1 MLSIGSIVWGVK
13 DLPRA
18 LEFWTQA
25 LDYHLRDEPDDDWAV
40 LVPAHGP
47 GVQLALSLVTSGKA
61 RRHHLDLY
69 ATDQRAEVE
78 RLLAL
83 GARRAE
89 WNYPA
94 DADFVVLEDPDG
106 NRFCVIEKS

>member
-25 LDYHLRDEPDDDWAV
+25 LNYRLRNPPDDDWAV
-40 LVPAHGP
+40 LVPVAGP
-47 GVQLALSLVTSGKA
+47 GVQLALSLVTSERA

-69 ATDQRAEVE
+69 ATDRQAEVE

-83 GARRAE
+83 GARRAD
-89 WNYPA
+89 WSYPP

-106 NRFCVIEKS
+106 NRFCVIEK

>member
-1 MLSIGSIVWGVK
+1 MLHIGSIVWGVK
-13 DLPRA
+13 SLLRA

-25 LDYHLRDEPDDDWAV
+25 LNYRLRNPPDDDWAV
-40 LVPAHGP
+40 LVPMEGL
-47 GVQLALSLVTSGKA
+47 GVQLALSLVTSEKA

-69 ATDQRAEVE
+69 ATDQQAEVE

-89 WNYPA
+89 WSYPP
-94 DADFVVLEDPDG
+94 DADFVVLEDPDD
-106 NRFCVIEKS
+106 NRFCVVQK

>member
-1 MLSIGSIVWGVK
+1 MLSIGSVVWGVR

-18 LEFWTQA
+18 LDFWTQA
-25 LDYHLRDEPDDDWAV
+25 LNYRLRNPPDDDWAV
-40 LVPAHGP
+40 LVPIEGP
-47 GVQLALSLVTSGKA
+47 GVQLALSLVTSEKA

-69 ATDQRAEVE
+69 ATDRAAEVE
-78 RLLAL
+78 RLLVL
-83 GARRAE
+83 GARRAD

-106 NRFCVIEKS
+106 NRFCVIEK

>member
-18 LEFWTQA
+18 LEFWTRA
-25 LDYHLRDEPDDDWAV
+25 LNYRLRNPPDDDWAV
-40 LVPAHGP
+40 LVPVEGP
-47 GVQLALSLVTSGKA
+47 GVQLALTLVSSDRA

-69 ATDQRAEVE
+69 ATDQQAEVE

-83 GARRAE
+83 GARQAE
-89 WNYPA
+89 WSYPP

-106 NRFCVIEKS
+106 NRFCVVEK

>member
-18 LEFWTQA
+18 LNFWTQA
-25 LDYHLRDEPDDDWAV
+25 LNYRPRNEPGDDWAV
-40 LVPAHGP
+40 LVPAEGP
-47 GVQLALSLVTSGKA
+47 GVQLALSLVTSEKA

-69 ATDQRAEVE
+69 ATDQAAEVE

-89 WNYPA
+89 WTYDP

-106 NRFCVIEKS
+106 NRFCVIEK